1 MGRLTAAHG
10 AQSSGRKAKQMDNE
24 TKQKPRKII
33 DLDAI
38 LAKQPEAGG
47 QWDLDELVQWKSN
60 APTWERLFTP
70 AAVAAIRAAAGRIGC
85 SPEVYIQIATL
96 RQLDSD
102 IR

>member
-1 MGRLTAAHG
+1 
-10 AQSSGRKAKQMDNE
+10 MDND

-38 LAKQPEAGG
+38 LAKQPEASGK
-47 QWDLDELVQWKSN
+47 WDLDELVEV
-60 APTWERLFTP
+60 PTWERLFTP
-70 AAVAAIRAAAGRIGC
+70 AAVAAIRAAAAKVGC

>member
-1 MGRLTAAHG
+1 
-10 AQSSGRKAKQMDNE
+10 MDND

-38 LAKQPEAGG
+38 LAKQPEAG
-47 QWDLDELVQWKSN
+47 DKLPPWKAKPTGMEHA
-60 APTWERLFTP
+60 APHATAWESLFTP
-70 AAVAAIRAAAGRIGC
+70 AAVAAIRAAAAKVGC

>member
-1 MGRLTAAHG
+1 
-10 AQSSGRKAKQMDNE
+10 MDND
-24 TKQKPRKII
+24 TKQKPRKVI

-38 LAKQPEAGG
+38 LAKPPEAGD
-47 QWDLDELVQWKSN
+47 QLPPWK
-60 APTWERLFTP
+60 AKPTEREHATAWERLFTP
-70 AAVAAIRAAAGRIGC
+70 AAVAAIRAAAGKVGC